1 MLVLEH
7 DYEVLKTEWLVPS
20 KTLLCSIKHTIIN
33 EECHDKFDYLAAK
46 QESYKLI
53 VASSH

>member
-1 MLVLEH
+1 MLVLDH

-33 EECHDKFDYLAAK
+33 EECHDKFDYLATK